1 MGKVISTL
9 TNTTYKNKRKDAERE
24 TVKLQPRFQTADKLR
39 MGVKNSAAV
48 SHM

>member
-1 MGKVISTL
+1 MVSELWCGVGL
-9 TNTTYKNKRKDAERE
+9 GRKDAERE

>member
-1 MGKVISTL
+1 MHCDGVEIPL
-9 TNTTYKNKRKDAERE
+9 RKDAERE
-24 TVKLQPRFQTADKLR
+24 TVKLQHRFQTADKLR